1 MPASRDN
8 VVRRI
13 VVEYGHWY
21 AYVYMTDADGKVLEE
36 ESFKQP
42 FRLDKRDV
50 ADETEDCYRSVW
62 DWLNDTV
69 NVTPLQ
75 DGGDGPAESD

>member
-1 MPASRDN
+1 MAATPDT
-8 VVRRI
+8 VIRRI

-21 AYVYMTDADGKVLEE
+21 AYVYMTDASGKVLED

-42 FRLDKRDV
+42 FRLDRKDV
-50 ADETEDCYRSVW
+50 GDESKDCYDSIW
-62 DWLNDTV
+62 DWLNETV

-75 DGGDGPAESD
+75 DGGDGKPD